1 MMKITLLNDNPYG
14 YRLDISDPD
23 INRLYVRF
31 KRWKR
36 IPPWCPLSDD
46 ERREFEGY
54 ILNGRKRETGSE

>member
-14 YRLDISDPD
+14 YRLDISEPD
-23 INRLYVRF
+23 INRLYNRF
-31 KRWKR
+31 KKWKG